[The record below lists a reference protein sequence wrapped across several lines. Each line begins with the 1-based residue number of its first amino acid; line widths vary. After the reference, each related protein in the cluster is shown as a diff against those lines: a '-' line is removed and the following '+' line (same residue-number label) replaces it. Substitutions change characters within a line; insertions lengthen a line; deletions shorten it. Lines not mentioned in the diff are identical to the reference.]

1 MTVEQCKKFMAA
13 VEAAEMKSYEFDC
26 DTGSRYIHDGA
37 TTITKVDY
45 DVNQV
50 VSFRSNLTYGG
61 ATKQYEGN
69 IEVICSNF
77 DDIHA
82 VRAGGSYEQVK
93 KFIESANLNLSDEEL
108 KVILYIDKHNVD
120 IKPETGDY
128 NRFKYLSQKQY
139 EALSTEEKAKYDK
152 EKEKYETEKHNY
164 LGKNKAAQITL

>member
-1 MTVEQCKKFMAA
+1 MTLEQCKKFMAA
-13 VEAAEMKSYEFDC
+13 VEAADMKSYEFDC
-26 DTGSRYIHDGA
+26 DTGSRYIHDGK

-45 DVNQV
+45 DANQV

-61 ATKQYEGN
+61 STKQYEGN

-82 VRAGGSYEQVK
+82 VRAGGSYEQVV
-93 KFIESANLNLSDEEL
+93 KFIQSAGINLSDEEM

-128 NRFKYLSQKQY
+128 NRFKYLSKKQY
-139 EALSTEEKAKYDK
+139 EALSDEEKAKYDS
-152 EKEKYETEKHNY
+152 EKDTYEKAQHDY